1 MDCHR
6 GYWGVCNHL
15 AGMYRR
21 RDGRRQGRCE
31 MVTIGGVLAVAGLLC
46 GLLIVTGVLVLLAY
60 LADQPKA
67 DQTKGGEK

>member
-31 MVTIGGVLAVAGLLC
+31 MVTISGVLAVAGLLC
-46 GLLIVTGVLVLLAY
+46 VLLFIAGW
-60 LADQPKA
+60 LVFLAWMADQK
-67 DQTKGGEK
+67 KGGEK